1 LTDEMRLE
9 EALDYARAWS
19 EIVVAMSHSKR
30 GQYAPRSRAKMITA
44 PSPRVPSAPAAERR
58 AILVDVLAEGF
69 TGMLLARRPAGD
81 ASSPPPTGPTPNE
94 EGR

>member
-1 LTDEMRLE
+1 MKSVLE

-30 GQYAPRSRAKMITA
+30 GQYAPRSRAKVINA
-44 PSPRVPSAPAAERR
+44 PPTRVPSVPSAERR
-58 AILVDVLAEGF
+58 ALLVDVLAEGF
-69 TGMLLARRPAGD
+69 TGMLLARRAAGET
-81 ASSPPPTGPTPNE
+81 SSPPPTTGPAPNA